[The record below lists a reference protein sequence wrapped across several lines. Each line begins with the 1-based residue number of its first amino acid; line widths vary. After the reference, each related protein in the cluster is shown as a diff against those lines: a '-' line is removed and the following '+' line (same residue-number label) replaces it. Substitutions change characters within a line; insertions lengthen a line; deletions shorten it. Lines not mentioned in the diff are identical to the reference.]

1 MTAHI
6 DDIIKA
12 TGDLVIPVLRAIG
25 AIPGKEV
32 TRWHKDEGI
41 SEKNN
46 MVTVEFQYVL
56 FVLEL
61 FIPG

>member
-1 MTAHI
+1 MTAHV

-41 SEKNN
+41 SEKK
-46 MVTVEFQYVL
+46 QHGDSRISIR
-56 FVLEL
+56 FVCS
-61 FIPG
+61 